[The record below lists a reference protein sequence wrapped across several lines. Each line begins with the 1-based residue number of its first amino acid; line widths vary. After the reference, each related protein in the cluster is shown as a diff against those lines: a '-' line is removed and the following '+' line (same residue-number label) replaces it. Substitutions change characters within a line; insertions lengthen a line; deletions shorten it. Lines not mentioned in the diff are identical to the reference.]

1 MHLYVRW
8 TNFTIKP
15 SQDLKLKIG
24 EVLDKWIP
32 TTAEELK
39 RIPICKGCKYK
50 DCGVV
55 VKSGILTK
63 TQLVLPCNILSRK
76 FLSELKFLK
85 SRNHRNKA
93 IKKQNGRYM
102 LFAYNH
108 INPLV
113 TAGE

>member
-1 MHLYVRW
+1 MSDEL
-8 TNFTIKP
+8 ISPSSQAKP

-55 VKSGILTK
+55 VNSACLRVEFWQKH
-63 TQLVLPCNILSRK
+63 N
-76 FLSELKFLK
+76 
-85 SRNHRNKA
+85 
-93 IKKQNGRYM
+93 
-102 LFAYNH
+102 
-108 INPLV
+108 
-113 TAGE
+113 